1 MKSLR
6 NFFNSGED
14 RGLGSNGVR
23 SSSDM
28 SDTLDSEGDPV
39 VGVDGNGGCCA
50 LGALA
55 LSPPL
60 KSEEAGSVDSWICTP
75 RFLSFFKFLL

>member
-1 MKSLR
+1 MRGTLRMKSLR

-39 VGVDGNGGCCA
+39 VGVDGTG
-50 LGALA
+50 
-55 LSPPL
+55 
-60 KSEEAGSVDSWICTP
+60 
-75 RFLSFFKFLL
+75 